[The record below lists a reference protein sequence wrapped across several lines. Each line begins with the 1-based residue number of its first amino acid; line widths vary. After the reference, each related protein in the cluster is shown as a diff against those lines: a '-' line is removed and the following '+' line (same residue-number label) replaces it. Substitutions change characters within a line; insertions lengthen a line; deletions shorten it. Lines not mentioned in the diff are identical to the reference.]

1 MKNILNIIFV
11 MFFFSCSITKKEILS
26 KGSSKCIENKKF
38 KYEFYKNI
46 NIVDSLITKNQ
57 NESFHKSLKFISI
70 YSHVSY
76 ESALNYSRTYPYG
89 AYEKDRKGWMDWYEK
104 NKCSNIQL
112 KN

>member
-11 MFFFSCSITKKEILS
+11 MLFFSCSTTKKGI
-26 KGSSKCIENKKF
+26 SSKESLQCLENKKF
-38 KYEFYKNI
+38 KDEFYKNI
-46 NIVDSLITKNQ
+46 NVVDSLITKNQ
-57 NESFHKSLKFISI
+57 NFQKSLKFISI

-89 AYEKDRKGWMDWYEK
+89 TYEKDRREWIDWYEK